1 MKSGTE
7 KAVSEFLLS
16 ESAFLRGLEL
26 GVNSKTSYI
35 KSNFLA
41 NVIITYYVQKEQ
53 LAYLKVTEYNI

>member
-16 ESAFLRGLEL
+16 ESAFLHGLEL

-35 KSNFLA
+35 NGNFLV
-41 NVIITYYVQKEQ
+41 NVIITYYVQKEK